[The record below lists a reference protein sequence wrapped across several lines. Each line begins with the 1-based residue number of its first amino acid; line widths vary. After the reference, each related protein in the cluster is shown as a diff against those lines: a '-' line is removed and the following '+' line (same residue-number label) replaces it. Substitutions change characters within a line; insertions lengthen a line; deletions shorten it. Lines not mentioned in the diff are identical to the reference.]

1 MILTYLNDYLAQNR
15 GLSVQSATGMLL
27 ALGLGGGVGVM
38 GGGFLGQW
46 LYNRH
51 KWAVSVFIGECVG
64 GEGPGGGGGAGGG
77 GGGGRAGRGA
87 RCEAALQESNPCC
100 NPLPAQAAARC
111 WAWFPST
118 GSSTLMSPSTCCL
131 RLWLPPR
138 WASSAASWAPT

>member
-1 MILTYLNDYLAQNR
+1 MQGLFGCLPWGMILTYLNDYLAQNR

-64 GEGPGGGGGAGGG
+64 GEGPGGGGGGVQGGV
-77 GGGGRAGRGA
+77 RGA
-87 RCEAALQESNPCC
+87 KRLCRKATRAATPSLRRRLHAAGHGS
-100 NPLPAQAAARC
+100 PLLAHQR
-111 WAWFPST
+111 
-118 GSSTLMSPSTCCL
+118 
-131 RLWLPPR
+131 
-138 WASSAASWAPT
+138 